1 MKIAYLT
8 HEEISRPSGVT
19 NKMNGQIMQWK
30 EKGIQTKLFSLK
42 SSQSDSP
49 VTESEI
55 LSVCT
60 SKKFSRKYLAMARSV
75 IQLDKKLSLF
85 QPDIIYTRALLYVPN
100 LISTLKHAAPYV
112 VEINSNDVAEL
123 KTFSRVGHWYNL
135 LTRDLFFK
143 NAAAFVCVSQE
154 LSRIEPF
161 AKYRKPTLVIGNGI
175 DTQKYKS
182 IPSTAPAEGP
192 CRFVFIGTPG
202 QSWHGID
209 KIGVLASALPK
220 EHFTIIGL
228 TPQELEKELRFTV
241 PSNLEA
247 IGYLDD
253 HASSEAIASAH
264 IGIGTLSLYAKG
276 LEEASALKVRQY
288 LALGLPVI
296 LGCQDTD
303 LSSHSEPFILE
314 LPNTPDNISAHIEEI
329 KRFSISARDI
339 ERTLIRDFAARVLDT
354 RVKEHQRIAFFQS
367 VISQTQKTNR

>member
-75 IQLDKKLSLF
+75 IQLHKKLSLF

-161 AKYRKPTLVIGNGI
+161 
-175 DTQKYKS
+175 
-182 IPSTAPAEGP
+182 
-192 CRFVFIGTPG
+192 VFH
-202 QSWHGID
+202 Q
-209 KIGVLASALPK
+209 PK
-220 EHFTIIGL
+220 RRSFAVS
-228 TPQELEKELRFTV
+228 EK
-241 PSNLEA
+241 
-247 IGYLDD
+247 
-253 HASSEAIASAH
+253 
-264 IGIGTLSLYAKG
+264 
-276 LEEASALKVRQY
+276 
-288 LALGLPVI
+288 
-296 LGCQDTD
+296 
-303 LSSHSEPFILE
+303 
-314 LPNTPDNISAHIEEI
+314 
-329 KRFSISARDI
+329 FSR
-339 ERTLIRDFAARVLDT
+339 
-354 RVKEHQRIAFFQS
+354 
-367 VISQTQKTNR
+367 

>member
-1 MKIAYLT
+1 MRIAYLT
-8 HEEISRPSGVT
+8 HEDISRPSGVT
-19 NKMNGQIMQWK
+19 NKMNGQIAQWK

-42 SSQSDSP
+42 SSQSNSP
-49 VTESEI
+49 VSESEV

-60 SKKFSRKYLAMARSV
+60 SKKFSRKYLAMVKS
-75 IQLDKKLSLF
+75 ITQLHQKLSSLR
-85 QPDIIYTRALLYVPN
+85 PNIIYTRALLYVPN
-100 LISTLKHAAPYV
+100 LISTLKRAAPYV

-123 KTFSRVGHWYNL
+123 KTFSRAGHWYNL

-161 AKYRKPTLVIGNGI
+161 AKYHKPTLVIGNGI
-175 DTQKYKS
+175 DTEKYKN
-182 IPSTAPAEGP
+182 IPSTAPTEES

-202 QSWHGID
+202 QRWHGID
-209 KIGVLASALPK
+209 KIGILASALS
-220 EHFTIIGL
+220 EDHFTIIGL
-228 TPQELEKELRFTV
+228 TAQELEKELSSTI

-253 HASSEAIASAH
+253 RASSEAIASAH

-296 LGCQDTD
+296 LGCKDTD

-314 LPNTPDNISAHIEEI
+314 LPNTPDNISAHIEAI
-329 KRFSISARDI
+329 KHFSTHARTI
-339 ERTLIRDFAARVLDT
+339 ENITIRDFAARVLDT
-354 RVKEHQRIAFFQS
+354 RVKEKQRLAFLQHIAA
-367 VISQTQKTNR
+367 QTKKIAQ

>member
-8 HEEISRPSGVT
+8 HEDISRPSGVT
-19 NKMNGQIMQWK
+19 NKMNGQITQWK
-30 EKGIQTKLFSLK
+30 ETGVQTKLFSLK
-42 SSQSDSP
+42 SSKPDSP
-49 VTESEI
+49 VIDSEI
-55 LSVCT
+55 LAVCT
-60 SKKFSRKYLAMARSV
+60 SKKFSRKYVAMAQSV
-75 IQLDKKLSLF
+75 TQLRKKLALF

-100 LISTLKHAAPYV
+100 LISTLKRAAPYI

-123 KTFSRVGHWYNL
+123 KTFSRAGHWYNL

-143 NAAAFVCVSQE
+143 NAAAFVCVSRE
-154 LSRIEPF
+154 LSLIEPF

-175 DTQKYKS
+175 DTQKYKH
-182 IPSTAPAEGP
+182 IPSTAPEEGS

-209 KIGVLASALPK
+209 KIALLASALPN

-228 TPQELEKELRFTV
+228 TTQELEKELNYNV

-253 HASSEAIASAH
+253 QASSEAIASTH
-264 IGIGTLSLYAKG
+264 IGIGTLSLYAKE

-296 LGCQDTD
+296 LGYKDTD

-329 KRFSISARDI
+329 KRFSISARGID
-339 ERTLIRDFAARVLDT
+339 RTLIRDFAARVLDT
-354 RVKEHQRIAFFQS
+354 QVKEKKRLDFLQTILT
-367 VISQTQKTNR
+367 QTQKKTR

>member
-42 SSQSDSP
+42 SSHSDSP

-75 IQLDKKLSLF
+75 IQLHKKLSLF

-182 IPSTAPAEGP
+182 ILSTAPAEGP

-209 KIGVLASALPK
+209 KIGVLASALPE

-253 HASSEAIASAH
+253 HASSVAIASAH

-296 LGCQDTD
+296 LGCKDTD

-314 LPNTPDNISAHIEEI
+314 LPNTPDNISAHIEDI

-354 RVKEHQRIAFFQS
+354 RVKEKQRIDFLHS

>member
-75 IQLDKKLSLF
+75 IQLHKKLSLF

-209 KIGVLASALPK
+209 KIGVLASALPE

-228 TPQELEKELRFTV
+228 TPQELEKELHFTV

-354 RVKEHQRIAFFQS
+354 RVKEKQRIDFLHS
-367 VISQTQKTNR
+367 VVSQTQKTNR

>member
-75 IQLDKKLSLF
+75 IQLHKKLSLF

-209 KIGVLASALPK
+209 KIGVLASALPE

-253 HASSEAIASAH
+253 HASSVAIASAH

-354 RVKEHQRIAFFQS
+354 RVKEKQRIDFLHS